1 MRRVVGLC
9 GEGKLPGAIRSG
21 RKWKI
26 PAESVKQYI
35 SDSGRRLPE
44 EPADDVRALLPVA
57 VGNTSFIEISS
68 ECYYV
73 DKTLLIRDLI
83 DGRSMVTLFTRPRRF
98 GKTLAINMIKTFFE
112 KSEEDTSRYFIDK
125 KIWQCGEKYRSM
137 QGKYP
142 VIMLTFKDVKY
153 DTWEESMEAIR
164 LIMELGINCVKLLP
178 VFEFDEQE
186 NRRTWEGRREQER
199 KLVLGP
205 RSLAVLISAKAK

>member
-1 MRRVVGLC
+1 
-9 GEGKLPGAIRSG
+9 
-21 RKWKI
+21 
-26 PAESVKQYI
+26 
-35 SDSGRRLPE
+35 
-44 EPADDVRALLPVA
+44 
-57 VGNTSFIEISS
+57 
-68 ECYYV
+68 V

-164 LIMELGINCVKLLP
+164 LIIYDQTEKPARADKLRRVLLDRFDETHTRESDASARRRFIADMDDRPYQLRGENKTKAQALGLP
-178 VFEFDEQE
+178 VEY
-186 NRRTWEGRREQER
+186 NRLALMCVSVFHLSHWRLDVTVTNY
-199 KLVLGP
+199 LVQ
-205 RSLAVLISAKAK
+205 